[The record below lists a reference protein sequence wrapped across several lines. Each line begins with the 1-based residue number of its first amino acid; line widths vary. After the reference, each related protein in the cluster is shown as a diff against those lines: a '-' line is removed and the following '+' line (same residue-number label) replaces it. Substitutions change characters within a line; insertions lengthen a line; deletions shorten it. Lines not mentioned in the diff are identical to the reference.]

1 MPEQDLYIGVDI
13 GGTFTDLVLMD
24 RDGVVATSK
33 APTTPGRLEQ
43 GVLDA
48 LKVHADSIGGEVGEL
63 LPRVAWFGHGTTQ
76 ATNAMIERK
85 GSSTGLITTLG
96 FGDTILIQRLMGYT
110 AGVPSRQLGH
120 YSQHRYPAPIVPRAL
135 IREVPERVD
144 KFGTVVTPLDEGAVR
159 TAVAELV
166 AGGVSALAVTL
177 LWSFRNP
184 THEQRIREIAL
195 EVAPELNVA
204 VSSEVAPLI
213 GEYERTATTVLNSY
227 LAATVGQ
234 YLERLEAGLR
244 DQGFTG
250 TFGVLDSIGGVVSSE
265 HAARNAVTLLTSGPT
280 GGVIGS
286 VFLAEALGH
295 RNVITTDMGGTSFD
309 VGLIIDGRPLV
320 SPVSEVE
327 KYHVATPMVDIRAI
341 GAGGGSI
348 ASVADGLLSVG
359 PESAGARPGPVA
371 YQRGGARPTVT
382 DADLVL
388 GIIDPES
395 FLGGRM
401 RLDTAAAAAAI
412 RTSIAEPL
420 GIEVQDAAAGIR
432 QVADSQMADLLREL
446 TVGRGRD
453 PRDFVLYAYGGAGP
467 MHCAGYGAELGVRQI
482 VVPATS
488 MAQSAYGAMASDV
501 HISAERSPMLRGAG
515 FPAEPWEGIDPAEVQ
530 RTFDELEQECLGG
543 LERSGIEHTT
553 PEIARSA
560 DIRYRQQ
567 VHSLMVPVSDG
578 ALDAAAIRILIERFE
593 TMYEDTYGRGSGSRG
608 AGVEIPALRVSAIG
622 RTAKP
627 RLTQLQNGH
636 AAPEPVTRQIYEPGL
651 RRAMQAQVV
660 NWDEMVSGLR
670 VSGPAIVE
678 HPTTTVYVGPTQVAE
693 LDVHGNLIITSKEG
707 S

>member
-1 MPEQDLYIGVDI
+1 MPDQELYIGVDI

-24 RDGVVATSK
+24 REGTVGTSK

-48 LKVHADSIGGEVGEL
+48 LQVHAHASGTDVGEL

-85 GSSTGLITTLG
+85 GSTTGLITTLG

-120 YSQHRYPAPIVPRAL
+120 YSQHRYPDPIVPRRL

-144 KFGTVVTPLDEGAVR
+144 KFAQIVTPLDETAVR
-159 TAVAELV
+159 LAVDELLA
-166 AGGVSALAVTL
+166 AGAAALAVTL

-184 THEQRIREIAL
+184 AHERRIREIAL
-195 EVAPELNVA
+195 EIDPDLDVAI
-204 VSSEVAPLI
+204 SSEVAPLI

-227 LAATVGQ
+227 LAATVSQ
-234 YLERLEAGLR
+234 YLWRLEAGLR
-244 DQGFTG
+244 DQGFAG
-250 TFGVLDSIGGVVSSE
+250 TFGVLDSIGGVVSSK
-265 HAARNAVTLLTSGPT
+265 HAARHAVTLLTSGPT

-309 VGLIIDGRPLV
+309 VGLIVDGKPLV
-320 SPVSEVE
+320 SAVSEVE
-327 KYHVATPMVDIRAI
+327 KYHVASPMVDIRAI
-341 GAGGGSI
+341 GAGGGSV

-359 PESAGARPGPVA
+359 PESAGAVPGPVA
-371 YQRGGARPTVT
+371 YGRGGERPTVT

-388 GIIDPES
+388 GIIDPDS

-401 RLDTAAAAAAI
+401 KLDTAAAAEAI
-412 RTSIAEPL
+412 RLHVAEPL
-420 GIEVQDAAAGIR
+420 GLDVQDAAAGIR

-501 HISAERSPMLRGAG
+501 HISAERSPMLRGAT
-515 FPAEPWEGIDPAEVQ
+515 FPAEPWDGIDAAEVQ
-530 RTFDELEQECLGG
+530 RTFDELEQESMASLG
-543 LERSGIEHTT
+543 RSGIEHTT
-553 PEIARSA
+553 AEITRIA

-567 VHSLMVPVSDG
+567 VHSLMVPVPSGPIDQ
-578 ALDAAAIRILIERFE
+578 AAIRSLIEQFE
-593 TMYEDTYGRGSGSRG
+593 TLYEETYGRGSGSRG
-608 AGVEIPALRVSAIG
+608 AGVEIPVLRVSAIG

-636 AAPEPVTRQIYEPGL
+636 AAPELMTRRIYEPTL
-651 RRAMQAQVV
+651 RREMEAQIVP
-660 NWDEMVSGLR
+660 WDMMPSAFR

-678 HPTTTVYVGPTQVAE
+678 HPTTTVYVGPTQRAE
-693 LDVHGNLIITSKEG
+693 LDPHGNLILTTKEA

>member
-1 MPEQDLYIGVDI
+1 MPEQELFVGVDI

-24 RDGVVATSK
+24 RDGTVGTSK

-48 LKVHADSIGGEVGEL
+48 LQVHAESIGTDLGAL

-85 GSSTGLITTLG
+85 GAATGLITTLG

-110 AGVPSRQLGH
+110 AGVASRQLGH
-120 YSQHRYPAPIVPRAL
+120 YSQHRYPDPIVPRRL

-144 KFGTVVTPLDEGAVR
+144 KFGRIVTPLDEAAVR
-159 TAVAELV
+159 TAVGELLA
-166 AGGVSALAVTL
+166 AGVCALAVTL
-177 LWSFRNP
+177 LWSFRNSA
-184 THEQRIREIAL
+184 HELRIREIAL
-195 EVAPELNVA
+195 ELDPDMEVAI
-204 VSSEVAPLI
+204 SSEVAPLI

-244 DQGFTG
+244 EQGFTG

-265 HAARNAVTLLTSGPT
+265 HAARRAVTLLTSGPT

-309 VGLIIDGRPLV
+309 VGLIIDGKPLV
-320 SPVSEVE
+320 SAVSEVG

-371 YQRGGARPTVT
+371 YGRGGERPTVT

-388 GIIDPES
+388 GIIDPGS

-401 RLDTAAAAAAI
+401 KLDTASAKEAI
-412 RTSIAEPL
+412 RRHIAEPL
-420 GIEVQDAAAGIR
+420 GMEVADAAAGIR

-467 MHCAGYGAELGVRQI
+467 MHCAGFGAELGVPQI

-501 HISAERSPMLRGAG
+501 HISAERSPMLRGG
-515 FPAEPWEGIDPAEVQ
+515 TFPAEPWEGIDGP
-530 RTFDELEQECLGG
+530 
-543 LERSGIEHTT
+543 
-553 PEIARSA
+553 
-560 DIRYRQQ
+560 
-567 VHSLMVPVSDG
+567 
-578 ALDAAAIRILIERFE
+578 
-593 TMYEDTYGRGSGSRG
+593 RG
-608 AGVEIPALRVSAIG
+608 ATHV
-622 RTAKP
+622 
-627 RLTQLQNGH
+627 
-636 AAPEPVTRQIYEPGL
+636 
-651 RRAMQAQVV
+651 
-660 NWDEMVSGLR
+660 
-670 VSGPAIVE
+670 
-678 HPTTTVYVGPTQVAE
+678 
-693 LDVHGNLIITSKEG
+693 
-707 S
+707 

>member
-1 MPEQDLYIGVDI
+1 VPEQDLYVGVDI

-24 RDGVVATSK
+24 RDGTVGTSK

-48 LKVHADSIGGEVGEL
+48 LQVHAQSMRSDVNEL

-85 GSSTGLITTLG
+85 GSATGLITTQG

-120 YSQHRYPAPIVPRAL
+120 YSQHRYPDPIVPRRL

-144 KFGTVVTPLDEGAVR
+144 KFGRVVTPLDEAAVR
-159 TAVAELV
+159 AAVSDVLS
-166 AGGVSALAVTL
+166 AGAGALAVTL

-184 THEQRIREIAL
+184 AHEQRIREIAL
-195 EVAPELNVA
+195 ELDPDLDVAI
-204 VSSEVAPLI
+204 SSEVAPLI

-234 YLERLEAGLR
+234 YLERLEASLR
-244 DQGFTG
+244 DQGFAG

-265 HAARNAVTLLTSGPT
+265 HAARHAVTLLTSGPT

-309 VGLIIDGRPLV
+309 VGLIIDGKPLV
-320 SPVSEVE
+320 SAVSEVE

-348 ASVADGLLSVG
+348 ASVTDGLLSVG

-371 YQRGGARPTVT
+371 YGRGGELPTVT

-401 RLDTAAAAAAI
+401 KLDTAGAAEAI
-412 RTSIAEPL
+412 RRHIAEPL
-420 GIEVQDAAAGIR
+420 GIEVEDAAAGIR

-467 MHCAGYGAELGVRQI
+467 MHCAGYGAELGVSQI

-501 HISAERSPMLRGAG
+501 HISAERSPMLRGG
-515 FPAEPWEGIDPAEVQ
+515 TCPAEPWEGVDPREVQ
-530 RTFDELEQECLGG
+530 RTFDELEEECLTG
-543 LERSGIEHTT
+543 LDRSGIEHTA
-553 PEIARSA
+553 PEITRIA

-567 VHSLMVPVSDG
+567 VHSLMVPVPNGPIDET
-578 ALDAAAIRILIERFE
+578 AIQTLIERFE

-636 AAPEPVTRQIYEPGL
+636 AAPPPVSRRIYEPTL
-651 RRAMQAQVV
+651 RQEMQAQVV
-660 NWDEMVSGLR
+660 HWDAMPRAFR

-678 HPTTTVYVGPTQVAE
+678 HPTTTVYVGPTQRAE
-693 LDVHGNLIITSKEG
+693 LDAHGNLIVTTKEA